1 MAHLEEARR
10 LLRTSFGLSQFR
22 PGQED
27 VIAAVLEGR
36 DCVVVMPTGGGK
48 SLCYQLPA
56 LLLPGRTL
64 VISPLIALM
73 KDQAEALQ
81 RRGIPATFINSSLSF
96 DEQRHRLQE
105 FLRGETKILF
115 IAPERFRSAS
125 FLESLRRQEISLV
138 AVDEAHCIS
147 HWGHDFRPEY
157 LNLGSAIEALG
168 RPQVIALTATAT
180 PMVRLDIIEHLK
192 LRHPAVF
199 VSGFDRENLRL
210 QVIPTRGSER
220 KLDLIAHRIGSSEDA
235 GIIYAATRRAVSE
248 IAERLRARALPV
260 VAYHAGLSAAEREEA
275 QDLFMTGRARA
286 IVATNAFGM
295 GIDKPDIRFVIHY
308 HIPGAV
314 EDYYQ
319 EVGRAGRDGHLSDGI
334 LLFQPSD
341 IKIQEFFIA
350 GNNPPPEL
358 IRRLY
363 GHLLTFSDSRI
374 TIRSDELQSVLN
386 GQSLWAVMKA
396 LTVLERAGHLQV
408 LHQPEGASDC
418 YHIAL
423 VDRVPVDAVRIDP
436 VELARRAAFDLWKL
450 RAMVD
455 YADTDECLRK
465 FILRYFGDQKPLD
478 RCGMCSRCI
487 CWEHRSGRWRAARRP
502 GSRISPSALDPLIWT
517 SAPSGETLR
526 QVLAEESERLRRLRQ
541 IERDATR
548 SLQAP
553 APAGRDLIHL
563 GAAQSVLQ
571 CVAAFNNRFGK
582 TTIAALLV
590 GSRRRVIRQNGMERS
605 PFHGQLS
612 HLRQAEVVRLLDGLI
627 RQGYLSIRHVGSYPV
642 LELTAQGWN
651 ALKKAQAGKLQ

>member
-1 MAHLEEARR
+1 MARLDDARR
-10 LLRTSFGLSQFR
+10 LLRTPFGLSRFR

-56 LLLPGRTL
+56 LVLPGRTL

-73 KDQAEALQ
+73 KDQVEAL
-81 RRGIPATFINSSLSF
+81 RRKGVPATFINSSLPF
-96 DEQRHRLQE
+96 DEQRHRLQG
-105 FLRGETKILF
+105 FVRGETKILF
-115 IAPERFRSAS
+115 VAPERFRSAS
-125 FLESLRRQEISLV
+125 FLERLRRQEISLV

-157 LNLGSAIEALG
+157 LNLRSAIEALG

-220 KLDLIAHRIGSSEDA
+220 KLDLIARRIRSSADV
-235 GIIYAATRRAVSE
+235 GIIYAATRRAVGE

-363 GHLLTFSDSRI
+363 GYLLTFSDSRI
-374 TIRSDELQSVLN
+374 TLRSDELQSVLN

-396 LTVLERAGHLQV
+396 LTVLEQAGHLQV

-418 YHIAL
+418 YRIAL

-450 RAMVD
+450 RAMID

-478 RCGMCSRCI
+478 RCGMCSSCTSS
-487 CWEHRSGRWRAARRP
+487 EHRSGRRRPARRP
-502 GSRISPSALDPLIWT
+502 GSCISPSTLDPLIWT
-517 SAPSGETLR
+517 SAPSGEALR
-526 QVLAEESERLRRLRQ
+526 QALAEESERLRRLRQ
-541 IERDATR
+541 IEQDATP
-548 SLQAP
+548 SP
-553 APAGRDLIHL
+553 ADRDLIHL
-563 GAAQSVLQ
+563 GAAQSALR

-582 TTIAALLV
+582 TTLAALLV
-590 GSRRRVIRQNGMERS
+590 GSRKRVIRQNGMERS

-627 RQGYLSIRHVGSYPV
+627 RQGYLSIRHAGSYPV
-642 LELTAQGWN
+642 LELTAQGWD
-651 ALKKAQAGKLQ
+651 ALKKTPQ